1 MFEVFFTSHRSQAP
15 QLDILTYLSLL
26 LIYVGLLY
34 LAVVYH
40 RSPKIR
46 RFFWGLQCLQVIALY
61 SWYMAVDWTLSESLP
76 LYHCRLSMLFMLFA
90 KPGPLKRY
98 FACLGLFGSL
108 VAFVYPV
115 FDPFAFPH
123 VTILSFII
131 GHYALAVNSLIY
143 LLSEQKED
151 DLDRTF
157 VIRVTLL
164 THSLMLLANLFLK
177 GNYGFLSK
185 TPLINS
191 ENVAFNFLLVTGL
204 FVFAVLLVNSLVQ
217 NLLKK
222 TDWNWVRH

>member
-1 MFEVFFTSHRSQAP
+1 MFFTSHSSQAP

-164 THSLMLLANLFLK
+164 TNSLMLLANLFLK

-185 TPLINS
+185 MPLINS
-191 ENVAFNFLLVTGL
+191 ENVAFNFLLETGL
-204 FVFAVLLVNSLVQ
+204 FVFAVLLVNSLVK